1 MCMKKLKLSVINN
14 ISFYIFL
21 VLIFLLGM
29 PVCAEAPLETID
41 VSLDGEPLAEYL
53 ETKLLRLDGKWELY
67 LEKTPEQV
75 FRLVDNN
82 IPSDYMSQVPGV
94 WNAEVIHSGGESP
107 NTFGCYR
114 LLITE
119 LEPNQKYAILTQESP
134 GTSSALYINRRLTE
148 QTGDPFVMISP
159 GFNEKP
165 NAYNKSHSQSRPL
178 YAEFNSNKAGEVELI
193 FFVANYYYRK
203 GGLWDS
209 VYFGTPETVTH
220 LNTILLVFNSFVMG
234 CLFFIG
240 LLTMI
245 QFFINNKRWEY
256 FYLGVAS
263 IVFALRIGTSDYC
276 ALSVLFPSMVAEVK
290 IKIEYLAIWLAPI
303 CIIQM
308 IFKIYPSKNRY
319 IIFKGFKERQ
329 FRHIIIICDLI
340 LGILSLVLPG
350 YYSNRL
356 VPHLQAG
363 LIVIS
368 VYVITFIIVN
378 LIKRKRYSLYN
389 FLGYFVLC
397 LGGVLDIIYT
407 KQKDFL
413 PLSFFP
419 FILVVFVIIQLLMF
433 AAIQNDIYKE
443 TIKTSNDLQRLNEA
457 YLRFVPQ
464 EFLTLLNKE
473 SIIKTKLGDYSNI
486 EMSIMFSKVHIE
498 CDDDDENDAA
508 LNTHFMV
515 FNEYLK
521 QISTIIKNHNGFVSK
536 FLSGGFMALFPNS
549 ELDAVQTAL
558 EIDECTKKLSGTETF
573 MNHKVISYT
582 GVHYGKMIIG
592 TIGEENRL
600 DDTVIS
606 DTVNT
611 AARIESVCEK
621 LNKNVIISES
631 LEKLLKEELPAQ
643 IKLNELDAI
652 YVKGKEKPLQL
663 FEVKEQLI

>member
-1 MCMKKLKLSVINN
+1 MCMKKLKLSVIRNL
-14 ISFYIFL
+14 SFYIFL

-29 PVCAEAPLETID
+29 PVWAEAQLETID
-41 VSLDGEPLAEYL
+41 VSLDGKPLAEYL

-75 FRLVDNN
+75 FRMVDNN
-82 IPSDYMSQVPGV
+82 YPSDYMSQVPGV
-94 WNAEVIHSGGESP
+94 WNAEVIHAGGESP

-114 LLITE
+114 LLIPE
-119 LEPNQKYAILTQESP
+119 LEPNQKYAILTQEAP
-134 GTSSALYINRRLTE
+134 GTSCALYVNRRLTE
-148 QTGDPFVMISP
+148 QTGDPFIMISP

-178 YAEFNSNKAGEVELI
+178 YAEFYSNNAGEVELI

-209 VYFGTPETVTH
+209 VFFGTPEAVSH

-245 QFFINNKRWEY
+245 QFVINNKRWEY
-256 FYLGVAS
+256 FYLGIAS
-263 IVFALRIGTSDYC
+263 IVFALRIGTADYC
-276 ALSVLFPSMVAEVK
+276 ALSVLLPNMVAEVK

-303 CIIQM
+303 SIIQM

-356 VPHLQAG
+356 VPYLQIG

-389 FLGYFVLC
+389 LLGYVVLC

-433 AAIQNDIYKE
+433 ATIQNDIYKE
-443 TIKTSNDLQRLNEA
+443 TIKTSGDLKRLNEA

-486 EMSIMFSKVHIE
+486 EMTIMFSKVHIE
-498 CDDDDENDAA
+498 CYDDDEEAS
-508 LNTHFMV
+508 LNTHFLV

-558 EIDECTKKLSGTETF
+558 EIVECTKKLSGTETF
-573 MNHKVISYT
+573 INHNVTSYT
-582 GVHYGKMIIG
+582 GIHYGKMIIG

-621 LNKNVIISES
+621 LNKNIIISES
-631 LEKLLKEELPAQ
+631 LEKLLKEEQTVQ
-643 IKLNELDAI
+643 IKLTELEAM

-663 FEVKEQLI
+663 FEVKEMTI

>member
-1 MCMKKLKLSVINN
+1 MCMKKLKLSVIHK

-21 VLIFLLGM
+21 VLIFLLGT
-29 PVCAEAPLETID
+29 PICAESLLDSIEE
-41 VSLDGEPLAEYL
+41 SLDGEPLSEYL

-75 FRLVDNN
+75 FKMADQNL
-82 IPSDYMSQVPGV
+82 PSDYMSQVPGV

-114 LLITE
+114 TVIAD
-119 LEPNQKYAILTQESP
+119 LEPNTKYAILTQEAP

-148 QTGDPFVMISP
+148 QTGDPFLMISP
-159 GFNEKP
+159 GFDEKP
-165 NAYNKSHSQSRPL
+165 NAYNPSHSESRPL
-178 YAEFNSNKAGEVELI
+178 YAEFLSNKNGEVEII
-193 FFVANYYYRK
+193 FFVSNYYYRK

-209 VYFGTPETVTH
+209 VYFGTTEAVSH
-220 LNTILLVFNSFVMG
+220 LNTILLLFNSFVMG

-256 FYLGVAS
+256 FYLGIAS
-263 IVFALRIGTSDYC
+263 IVFALRIGTADYC

-329 FRHIIIICDLI
+329 FRHIIILCDLI
-340 LGILSLVLPG
+340 MGILSLVLPA
-350 YYSNRL
+350 YYSSRL
-356 VPHLQAG
+356 VTPLQIG

-368 VYVITFIIVN
+368 AYVITFIIVN

-389 FLGYFVLC
+389 LLGYVILC
-397 LGGVLDIIYT
+397 LGGIFDIIYT
-407 KQKDFL
+407 KQKNFL

-419 FILVVFVIIQLLMF
+419 FFIVVFVIIQLLMF
-433 AAIQNDIYKE
+433 ATIQNDIYKE
-443 TIKTSNDLQRLNEA
+443 TIKTSDELQRLNEA

-486 EMSIMFSKVHIE
+486 EMTIMFSKVHIE
-498 CDDDDENDAA
+498 CFDDDEEAS

-536 FLSGGFMALFPNS
+536 FLSGGFMALFPDS

-558 EIDECTKKLSGTETF
+558 EIVECTKKLSGTETF
-573 MNHKVISYT
+573 KNHTVTSFT
-582 GVHYGKMIIG
+582 GIHYGKMIIG

-631 LEKLLKEELPAQ
+631 LEKLLKEEKPAQ
-643 IKLNELDAI
+643 IELTELEAM

-663 FEVKEQLI
+663 FEVKEQTI